1 MSNLDTLTFEDAIN
15 ELELTVKKLEKGEC
29 TLDDSVKLFERGIE
43 LSKYCYDKIDA
54 AKLRIEKLSIT
65 SEEIVADE

>member
-15 ELELTVKKLEKGEC
+15 ELELTVKKLEIGEC
-29 TLDDSVKLFERGIE
+29 TLDDSIELFERGIE

-54 AKLRIEKLSIT
+54 AKLKIEKISLT
-65 SEEIVADE
+65 SEEIGANE